1 MLKIGLIGKPNAGKS
16 TLFSAITSIDV
27 DIANYPF
34 TTIKPNIGISFIK
47 DKCPEDEIHAKCN
60 PREGKCID
68 GVRYIPVEIIDV
80 PGLIEGASE
89 GKGMGNEFLD
99 NIRDADIIINLFD
112 ASGMTDVEGNPA
124 EQRHDP
130 AQDIAFV
137 HDEII
142 KWMNGKISKD
152 WQKFSRKEDNSPERL
167 EVKMLQKAATFG
179 INEREMLLIMTREKF
194 PEKLVHW
201 TDDDIQKF
209 SEAILKYAKPVFNI
223 GNKADMVTDKELE
236 SIHSG
241 DDKIY
246 FISAQYELVLER
258 ALKNG
263 YIKPDGDRFSFTDK
277 SGMAQKTAING
288 IMDRISGKVVRRFY
302 DVLTDIIKSLGYI
315 VVYPVM
321 DEGKWTD
328 KNGNILPDAYLMK
341 DGDTALDLA
350 YKIHTD
356 IGKNFIRAMN
366 GRTQRVIGKD
376 YKLLNNDV
384 IKIISNSR

>member
-34 TTIKPNIGISFIK
+34 TTIKPNVGISFIK
-47 DKCPEDEIHAKCN
+47 DKCPENEITAKCN
-60 PREGKCID
+60 PREGRCVEGI
-68 GVRYIPVEIIDV
+68 RYIPVEIIDV

-99 NIRDADIIINLFD
+99 NVRDADIIINLFD
-112 ASGMTDVEGNPA
+112 ASGMTDLEGNPS
-124 EQRHDP
+124 ENKHDP
-130 AQDIAFV
+130 GEDVKFV
-137 HDEII
+137 YREIVN
-142 KWMNGKISKD
+142 WMNGKISKD

-179 INEREMLLIMTREKF
+179 LNEKDVIFIMTREKF
-194 PEKLVHW
+194 PDKLIHW
-201 TDDDIQKF
+201 GNEDINRF

-223 GNKADMVTDKELE
+223 GNKSDLLTEEALKEF
-236 SIHSG
+236 SG
-241 DDKIY
+241 EETSY
-246 FISAQYELVLER
+246 LISAQYELLIEK
-258 ALKNG
+258 AFNNG
-263 YIKPDGDRFSFTDK
+263 YISSDGNDFTFTAK
-277 SGMAQKTAING
+277 SGEAQKTVLNEIILKYKSG
-288 IMDRISGKVVRRFY
+288 SIMRFY
-302 DVLTDIIKSLGYI
+302 DVLTAIIKSLGYI
-315 VVYPVM
+315 VVYPVL
-321 DEGKWTD
+321 DETRWED
-328 KNGNILPDAYLMK
+328 KNGNVLPDAYLMK

-356 IGKNFIRAMN
+356 IGKNFIRAVN
-366 GRTQRVIGKD
+366 GRTKRIIGKD

>member
-34 TTIKPNIGISFIK
+34 TTIKPNVGISFIK
-47 DKCPEDEIHAKCN
+47 DKCPENEITAKCN
-60 PREGKCID
+60 PREGRCVEGI
-68 GVRYIPVEIIDV
+68 RYIPVEIIDV

-99 NIRDADIIINLFD
+99 NVRDADIIINLFD
-112 ASGMTDVEGNPA
+112 ASGMTDLEGNPS
-124 EQRHDP
+124 ENKHDP
-130 AQDIAFV
+130 GEDVKFV
-137 HDEII
+137 YREIVN
-142 KWMNGKISKD
+142 WMNGKISKD

-179 INEREMLLIMTREKF
+179 LNEKDVIFIMTREKF
-194 PEKLVHW
+194 PDKLIHW
-201 TDDDIQKF
+201 GNDDINRF

-223 GNKADMVTDKELE
+223 GNKSDLLTEEALKEFSAKETSYL
-236 SIHSG
+236 
-241 DDKIY
+241 
-246 FISAQYELVLER
+246 ISAQYELLIEK
-258 ALKNG
+258 AFNNG
-263 YIKPDGDRFSFTDK
+263 YISSDGNDFTFTAK
-277 SGMAQKTAING
+277 SGEAQKTVLNE
-288 IMDRISGKVVRRFY
+288 IMLKYKSWSIMRFY
-302 DVLTDIIKSLGYI
+302 DVLTAIIKSLGYI
-315 VVYPVM
+315 VVYPVL
-321 DEGKWTD
+321 DETRWED
-328 KNGNILPDAYLMK
+328 KNGNVLPDAYLMK

-356 IGKNFIRAMN
+356 IGKNFIRAVN
-366 GRTQRVIGKD
+366 GRTKRIIGKD